1 MIWEER
7 TLRYILGLRS
17 QGELS
22 LWSGRFGMHFKER
35 AALEL
40 AQVLVCES
48 EPYGAV
54 VSMEDVEVRT
64 LRVDNHR
71 GMEILG
77 ARWAPKDRPALLQ
90 NGPGRGKVL
99 AVPPPLVGRVPD
111 SLRLYG
117 SRGVFD
123 WSAEPS
129 RDISPRVFVYQVTGW
144 DEQTR
149 TWVMTCADGEG

>member
-40 AQVLVCES
+40 AQVLVRES

-64 LRVDNHR
+64 LRVDDHR

-117 SRGVFD
+117 SRGYSTGVL
-123 WSAEPS
+123 
-129 RDISPRVFVYQVTGW
+129 SPLGIFLREFSF
-144 DEQTR
+144 TR
-149 TWVMTCADGEG
+149 LPAGTNRLVPGL